1 MQSPRWTWLTL
12 IACAA
17 AAGSAGAQ
25 VASEPAPESQ
35 PEGRAWRI
43 PPIAWSGSISYDLRS
58 QRGGSE
64 GSSMAH
70 LLTGTLGL
78 RTYVYQPWLA
88 VVDGNIG
95 LTHGWSRESHSG
107 FSGTGPFGTD
117 ASLHEAIRGRE
128 QFVTGAVNVG
138 VFPQSRFP
146 FQFHLDRA
154 DSRINSGLASTFD
167 FQTTSWGFSQR
178 YRPLTGRWNMNG
190 AYEHREQTGAEFR
203 ASQDSLTGDF
213 NASWKSNEAS
223 LGASHSRARTQG
235 LDDESR
241 FTTMVGR
248 HSYVPST
255 DLSVNSTANWTR
267 TQEGVATAPSDLQ
280 VLQFSS
286 VGMLRRG
293 PKLSLTGSARAL
305 LLREELAGTGVDS
318 GGVNLGANY
327 EFSPQLRLTANG
339 GVNATRSGD
348 TASSVFTGAVG
359 AAYQGESRQ
368 IAGARYDWFTSGTL
382 GGVVNQGSDNPG
394 ERQVNLSLQLGHTIS
409 RTWKTGETSNLGF
422 NAGQSLAWNDTR
434 SNARDNDHLTG
445 GDQGFGASTT
455 LLNTLGV
462 TWQSAAD
469 GRTVYARASY
479 NDSLEL
485 QSRDRF
491 QLLNAQLSGNL
502 EFDTRRSLSGDLT
515 LQHTQ
520 QNSGLLLDG
529 TSAGTITT
537 TGASGEITYQ
547 HQRLF
552 DVPRLRFI
560 SRLRL
565 AQDVLKQPGTLLSL
579 PDRETRVW
587 ENRLDWSVG
596 RLDTQVVL
604 RLSQVNGRA
613 RQSIMFRVQR
623 SFGN

>member
-43 PPIAWSGSISYDLRS
+43 PPIAWNGSISYDLRS

-88 VVDGNIG
+88 VVDGSIG

-107 FSGTGPFGTD
+107 VSGTGPFGTD

-138 VFPQSRFP
+138 IFPQSRFP
-146 FQFHLDRA
+146 FRFHLDRA

-178 YRPLTGRWNMNG
+178 YRPLTGRWNTNA

-213 NASWKSNEAS
+213 NTSWKSNEAS

-241 FTTMVGR
+241 FTTLVGR

-286 VGMLRRG
+286 VGMLRRS
-293 PKLSLTGSARAL
+293 PQLSLTGSARAL
-305 LLREELAGTGVDS
+305 LLREEFAGTGVDS
-318 GGVNLGANY
+318 GGVSLGANY

-348 TASSVFTGAVG
+348 SASSVFTGAVG
-359 AAYQGESRQ
+359 ATYQGESRQ
-368 IAGARYDWFTSGTL
+368 IAGARYDWFTSGTV
-382 GGVVNQGSDNPG
+382 GGAVNQGSDSAG

-409 RTWKTGETSNLGF
+409 RTWRTGETSNLGF
-422 NAGQSLAWNDTR
+422 NAAQSLAWNDTR
-434 SNARDNDHLTG
+434 SSARDDHAAG

-455 LLNTLGV
+455 LLNTLGL
-462 TWQSAAD
+462 TWQSGAD
-469 GRTVYARASY
+469 GRTVYARTSY
-479 NDSLEL
+479 HDSLAL
-485 QSRDRF
+485 QGRDRF
-491 QLLNAQLSGNL
+491 QLVNAQLSGNL
-502 EFDTRRSLSGDLT
+502 EFDTRRSLTGDLT
-515 LQHTQ
+515 LQHTRQ
-520 QNSGLLLDG
+520 DSGLQLDG
-529 TSAGTITT
+529 TGAGTVTT
-537 TGASGEITYQ
+537 TGASGELTYQ

-613 RQSIMFRVQR
+613 RQSLMFRVQR